1 MSLKKHILC
10 PQSKRNKDI
19 SPTLEMVSLIRTVL
33 IGPKVDFVTEYTCMG
48 LVVIWAEPV
57 VQSNQVGFGS
67 YVGHA
72 PLVEHH

>member
-1 MSLKKHILC
+1 
-10 PQSKRNKDI
+10 
-19 SPTLEMVSLIRTVL
+19 MVSLIRTVL